1 MINNKRGDIPITI
14 LVVGVVLICTI
25 ALVSFISSSISVRK
39 SFTGIAIVEQL
50 DSQIEE
56 NAFYTS
62 VSPGAELP
70 NGTYLEKEITKGFLW
85 WAKKIVS
92 FSVKYHP

>member
-14 LVVGVVLICTI
+14 LVVGVILICTI

-39 SFTGIAIVEQL
+39 TFTGISVVEQL

-56 NAFYTS
+56 NYAKGNYT
-62 VSPGAELP
+62 AR
-70 NGTYLEKEITKGFLW
+70 NYAEKETTEGILW
-85 WAKKIVS
+85 WAKKVLS
-92 FSVKYHP
+92 FSVEYTR